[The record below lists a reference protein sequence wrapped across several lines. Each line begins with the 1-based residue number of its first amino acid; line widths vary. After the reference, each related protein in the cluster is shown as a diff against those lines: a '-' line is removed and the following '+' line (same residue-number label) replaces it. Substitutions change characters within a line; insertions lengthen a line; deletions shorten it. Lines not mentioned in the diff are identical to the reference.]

1 MGERTGEFPSP
12 LSFQKGMAMKR
23 MICLLLSACML
34 LCLAA
39 CGENTE
45 QPPETESIDTTENQ
59 DGDHSHE
66 IRLLTPEKTLHT
78 YYEWEDETTFVKGKV
93 CIFTIS

>member
-1 MGERTGEFPSP
+1 
-12 LSFQKGMAMKR
+12 
-23 MICLLLSACML
+23 ML

-39 CGENTE
+39 CGENTGK
-45 QPPETESIDTTENQ
+45 PPETESMDTTENQ

-93 CIFTIS
+93 CIFTFS

>member
-1 MGERTGEFPSP
+1 MSRVRRRTLATDTPAKGSYVYYFPPVCFCAWQPAVRIQS
-12 LSFQKGMAMKR
+12 
-23 MICLLLSACML
+23 
-34 LCLAA
+34 
-39 CGENTE
+39 N
-45 QPPETESIDTTENQ
+45 PPETESIDTTENQ

-93 CIFTIS
+93 CIFTFS

>member
-1 MGERTGEFPSP
+1 
-12 LSFQKGMAMKR
+12 MKR

-39 CGENTE
+39 CGENTG
-45 QPPETESIDTTENQ
+45 QPPETESMDTTENQ

-78 YYEWEDETTFVKGKV
+78 YYEWEDDYENYKDRSYQGN
-93 CIFTIS
+93 SSPGADL